1 MESTSFLNEFYS
13 FFLLIMKSMS
23 LNSSTPLYALTVDE
37 LFSDFNTDAKSATLK
52 YNDHLML
59 VTGKVVSISKK
70 NYSLRIILKTSDE
83 MLSSVKC
90 TFGSINNE
98 IKKNDIITV
107 KGKCQGYLSNVSLN
121 KCVIVH

>member
-1 MESTSFLNEFYS
+1 MESTSFLDEFYS

-37 LFSDFNTDAKSATLK
+37 LFSEFNRDAKSATLK

-70 NYSLRIILKTSDE
+70 NYSFRVILKTSDE

-90 TFGSINNE
+90 TFGSSNNE

-121 KCVIVH
+121 KCVIVN